1 MALPDDLLAAVF
13 SRLAPRSLAASRCV
27 CKAWRDVIDARRLLR
42 ADLLPHSVRGI
53 FLKYQLLDDQVF
65 LAHPSMGPAI
75 DGKLDFFLDPAQSGF
90 AMVLDQ
96 CNGLVLYRDDSGLL
110 VLNPATQRWA
120 RLPPPPCT
128 EFVLDLVVEYM
139 LDRIARIVFDPA
151 ESPHYEV
158 FLVPDNPGREEKV
171 IRCRQ
176 AESTPSASIIS
187 GQTPLQ
193 QLISSTAEDAEE
205 PDDSVPV
212 DRLMEWPAST
222 CIFRVFSSRTG
233 RWGERVFAREG
244 EAAGIGVMTSREYD
258 SAWKGY
264 AVYWRDALYV
274 LCNEGEF
281 IMRISLSNDKY
292 RVIKMPSIIE
302 RRDYSDFYLGK
313 SEKGLSCASFHD
325 RYDLFVWVLDE
336 SCDQTEWALRLQI
349 NMEPILCVLDNAE
362 QTKGPWILLDGKNN
376 EDDNPAVQEKKFV

>member
-1 MALPDDLLAAVF
+1 MALPDALLAAVF
-13 SRLAPRSLAASRCV
+13 SRLAPRSLAAWRCV
-27 CKAWRDVIDARRLLR
+27 CKAWRDVIDAGRLLR

-96 CNGLVLYRDDSGLL
+96 CNGLRTTGAQPCY
-110 VLNPATQRWA
+110 AT
-120 RLPPPPCT
+120 
-128 EFVLDLVVEYM
+128 VLDLVVEYM

-222 CIFRVFSSRTG
+222 CIFRGVGG
-233 RWGERVFAREG
+233 RDVFAREG